1 MILFA
6 IPFIFLYMCLVIA
19 AGGYTLSTLWN
30 DFIPQIFPSL
40 PHLNFYQALA
50 VSLVV
55 GLFSSPSQDLS
66 NNKNEDLGVLI
77 INLLGPFIRY
87 GIALLIGLWLKS
99 HLG

>member
-1 MILFA
+1 MIIFA
-6 IPFIFLYMCLVIA
+6 IPFILIYMCLVIA

-30 DFIPQIFPSL
+30 DFIPQIFPAL

-55 GLFSSPSQDLS
+55 GLFSTPTQNISD
-66 NNKNEDLGVLI
+66 NKDGDFGVII

-87 GIALLIGLWLKS
+87 GIALIIGLWLKS